1 MTTTK
6 APEKG
11 EERQEAAEIRL
22 RRADDETDSSSSIAT
37 VVECCA
43 VDVDQDA
50 PNAVHTYFPKCS
62 EVATLHSHLS

>member
-1 MTTTK
+1 MMTAE

-11 EERQEAAEIRL
+11 EERQEAAEIRP
-22 RRADDETDSSSSIAT
+22 RADDETDSSSSIAT

-50 PNAVHTYFPKCS
+50 LNAVHTFQNAVKLRHAS
-62 EVATLHSHLS
+62 HSS

>member
-1 MTTTK
+1 MTTTE

-11 EERQEAAEIRL
+11 EERRQGAAEEIRL
-22 RRADDETDSSSSIAT
+22 RADDETDSSSSIAT

-50 PNAVHTYFPKCS
+50 PNAVQYR
-62 EVATLHSHLS
+62 ELLYMLSK